1 MSESL
6 QVQVLLRPDGGIIMP
21 AAASDPAARWQ
32 VVGQTRR
39 AGELVSFVRA
49 QIAGASWATTIPTAW
64 LSDKGRGAIVTLSRQ
79 TPIDQVPL
87 TGWILFC

>member
-1 MSESL
+1 MSEATQL
-6 QVQVLLRPDGGIIMP
+6 QVLLRSDGGILTP
-21 AAASDPAARWQ
+21 ATMHDPEAGWH

-39 AGELVSFVRA
+39 AGELVSFIRA
-49 QIAGASWATTIPTAW
+49 RIAGASWAATIPTAW
-64 LSDKGRGAIVTLSRQ
+64 LNDEGRGTIVTLMRL

>member
-6 QVQVLLRPDGGIIMP
+6 QVQVLLRPDGGIVMP
-21 AAASDPAARWQ
+21 AATGDPAARWQ

-49 QIAGASWATTIPTAW
+49 QIAGASWATTIPSRW
-64 LSDKGRGAIVTLSRQ
+64 LNDEGRGTIVTLLRQ

>member
-1 MSESL
+1 MSESPQL
-6 QVQVLLRPDGGIIMP
+6 QVLLRPDGGIITP
-21 AAASDPAARWQ
+21 ATMRDPAAGWK

-64 LSDKGRGAIVTLSRQ
+64 LNDEGRGTMVTLMRQ
-79 TPIDQVPL
+79 TPPDQVPL